1 MSLLSSSSS
10 LSLLLWR
17 EGVEARSQ
25 LTDGWEEQLNR
36 SRVFEE
42 KKKSKTPKKR
52 ERNRRERTK
61 KKTKKKKKKKSL
73 FFRFQVLDFFLSF
86 FLSFFSLSTPL
97 SRWRSTPPRHVRS
110 SSLLFF
116 SFSLSLS
123 LSLFLLLLL
132 SSFEEKSMRLSRSS
146 GKKKKSWTR
155 AQGIE
160 GGKRAVFVFVATK
173 RFTFLMA
180 LRFLERQARKISSVN
195 VTTNTFL
202 ISPSRDSNTLKGKD
216 THRTDLQAPKRLS
229 CQQPQS
235 YSQTPFV
242 FFSCVFVFK
251 LARGVG
257 VWLLSPASWFGE
269 GNRS

>member
-123 LSLFLLLLL
+123 LPLSSSSSLFIWRKVHASVTL
-132 SSFEEKSMRLSRSS
+132 FGEEKKIMNSRARDRRGEEGRLRLRCDETLHLLNGATILGTPSEKDLKRKRHHKHLSYLS
-146 GKKKKSWTR
+146 V
-155 AQGIE
+155 QG
-160 GGKRAVFVFVATK
+160 
-173 RFTFLMA
+173 
-180 LRFLERQARKISSVN
+180 
-195 VTTNTFL
+195 
-202 ISPSRDSNTLKGKD
+202 LK
-216 THRTDLQAPKRLS
+216 H
-229 CQQPQS
+229 
-235 YSQTPFV
+235 SQ
-242 FFSCVFVFK
+242 
-251 LARGVG
+251 R
-257 VWLLSPASWFGE
+257 
-269 GNRS
+269 